1 MSNPLIEF
9 VRAAQEKSR
18 QCHEQETSENYE
30 VLDTQFRQLGMM
42 AREIMQE
49 RLRSQ
54 YRSIAEKLE
63 DGVPL
68 TLQERELVETLIVGE
83 ARSYLNQEADFE
95 SWKSKVDRLAGQLG
109 VLEATGVESSQQLLE
124 LQALALQAR
133 NVLPAVTYYL
143 RERERIELFE
153 KNMQSELSASSG
165 RLLAD
170 ILREMMQSSRM

>member
-1 MSNPLIEF
+1 MN
-9 VRAAQEKSR
+9 AAQEKSR

-49 RLRSQ
+49 RMRSQ
-54 YRSIAEKLE
+54 YRGIADKLE
-63 DGVPL
+63 GGVPL
-68 TLQERELVETLIVGE
+68 TLQERELVDTLIVGE
-83 ARSYLNQEADFE
+83 ARSYLKQEADFE
-95 SWKSKVDRLAGQLG
+95 NWKSKVDRLAGQLG

-133 NVLPAVTYYL
+133 TVLPAITYYL
-143 RERERIELFE
+143 RERERIERFE
-153 KNMQSELSASSG
+153 SNMQTELSATSG
-165 RLLAD
+165 RFLAD

>member
-1 MSNPLIEF
+1 MSNPLAEF
-9 VRAAQEKSR
+9 MKAAQEKAR

-49 RLRSQ
+49 RLRNQ
-54 YRSIAEKLE
+54 YRNIADKLE

-68 TLQERELVETLIVGE
+68 TPQEREMVDTLIVGE
-83 ARSYLNQEADFE
+83 ARSYVNQETDFE
-95 SWKSKVDRLAGQLG
+95 SWKSKVDRLASELG

-124 LQALALQAR
+124 LQGLALQAR
-133 NVLPAVTYYL
+133 TALPAITYYL
-143 RERERIELFE
+143 RERERIERFE
-153 KNMQSELSASSG
+153 NNLQSELSASSG

>member
-1 MSNPLIEF
+1 
-9 VRAAQEKSR
+9 
-18 QCHEQETSENYE
+18 
-30 VLDTQFRQLGMM
+30 MM
-42 AREIMQE
+42 AREIMHEQ
-49 RLRSQ
+49 LRSQ
-54 YRSIAEKLE
+54 YRSIADKLE

-83 ARSYLNQEADFE
+83 ARSYVNQEADFE
-95 SWKSKVDRLAGQLG
+95 SWKGKVDHLASQIG

-133 NVLPAVTYYL
+133 TVIPAITYYL

-153 KNMQSELSASSG
+153 KNIQSELSASSG